1 MIWNSDEKGYACKST
16 EKNIRIN
23 SSSGGIFYYL
33 AKKIIEEDGYVCGC
47 VYDANFMPRH
57 IVSNQLSDVKL
68 MMGSKYAT
76 SDWSGCITEMEQ
88 LLSKGEKVL
97 FSGVPCQI
105 AAVKKALGK
114 YGDLFI
120 CVSVVCHGTFDRK
133 IWAEY
138 LKQVKKDKK
147 IASVT
152 MRDKS
157 KGWSNYGLKIVFDD
171 NSSIINYRKEDG
183 YLLKCFTDGVLERE
197 PCLNCIFKGSKIE
210 ADLLLGDGWNME
222 KVYPE
227 MEDSLGTSLAVVITT
242 LGNKLFDSIKE
253 CLDYRSIPVD
263 KIVEMNP
270 RILTSERDIPNRK
283 KFQRDFE
290 KNPSDICNLLKK
302 YAKPSYANRARSLI
316 ARVIK
321 KR

>member
-1 MIWNSDEKGYACKST
+1 MIWNSNEKGYACKS
-16 EKNIRIN
+16 KDNDIRIK

-33 AKKIIEEDGYVCGC
+33 AKTIIEEGGYVCGC
-47 VYDANFMPRH
+47 VYDADFMPRH
-57 IVSNQLSDVKL
+57 IVSNKISDVKL

-76 SDWSGCITEMEQ
+76 SNWSGCISEMEQ

-105 AAVKKALGK
+105 AAVKKSLGK
-114 YGDLFI
+114 YGDLLI

-171 NSSIINYRKEDG
+171 DSSIINYRKEDG

-197 PCLNCIFKGSKIE
+197 PCLKCAFKRNRIE
-210 ADLLLGDGWNME
+210 ADLLLGDGWKME
-222 KVYPE
+222 SVYPE
-227 MEDSLGTSLAVVITT
+227 MEDTLGTSLVVVITA
-242 LGNKLFDSIKE
+242 LGKKLFDSIKGY
-253 CLDYRSIPVD
+253 LDYRHIPVD

-270 RILTSERDIPNRK
+270 RIMTSEKDVPNRK
-283 KFQRDFE
+283 KFKRDFE
-290 KNPSDICNLLKK
+290 KRPSDVCSLLKK
-302 YAKPSYANRARSLI
+302 YAKPSYVNRAKNLI
-316 ARVIK
+316 GRVIK
-321 KR
+321 RR